1 MIFIGLGSNQPS
13 KLGPPQATLEVA
25 LGRIAQEG
33 GRIVARSRFYKSAPV
48 PASTQPWYVNAV
60 AALETRLPPEDLL
73 ILLHRIETE
82 LGRVR
87 REKNE
92 PRGIDLDLLAYDGF
106 IRQSAPI
113 LPHPRM
119 HERAFVLL
127 PLAEIAPGWIHPGLG
142 VPLEKLIAKL
152 PPGQIAE
159 PIKTEAGAG
168 DK

>member
-13 KLGPPQATLEVA
+13 IFGPPQATLKAA
-25 LGRIAQEG
+25 LERVAQEG
-33 GRIVARSRFYKSAPV
+33 GRIVARSRFYKSSPIPESV
-48 PASTQPWYVNAV
+48 QPWYVNAV

-73 ILLHRIETE
+73 FLLHRIEAE
-82 LGRVR
+82 FGRVR

-92 PRGIDLDLLAYDGF
+92 PRSIDLDLLAYNSF
-106 IRQSAPI
+106 IRDSPPI

-119 HERAFVLL
+119 HDRAFVLL
-127 PLAEIAPGWIHPGLG
+127 PLAEIAPGWIHPRLG
-142 VPLEKLIAKL
+142 VPVEQLIVNL

-159 PIKTEAGAG
+159 PIKGTAP